1 MTETACWPLA
11 EQVIMGSALMD
22 RRAVVDLAPTLESK
36 HFSDPVMAR
45 DYGLLLEMWN
55 KGEAVDLM
63 TASMY
68 ITKTTGQRLQ
78 DVAYRLTDYTTHV
91 ASNAHMHE
99 HVEIVV
105 DLWRKRRIQEIS
117 GRMYSMAPGV
127 DVNELRGELSALMAD
142 TAQGGSVQEATL
154 AELSYEFHNSPAE
167 ERPTPWG
174 IPGIDD
180 LCGAAKGTL
189 TVIGARP
196 ASGKSAL
203 AMNMAMNVARTQKV
217 WFVSLEMP
225 KADIVA
231 RGDARS
237 TGINVGSILQ
247 KRLTDAEKGAIARVG
262 IENSTIMANLLVN
275 HAGTISTVDFMA
287 QATRKVERDGFGLI
301 VVDYMQLITA
311 DPRLFKTEY
320 DRVTEISRV
329 LRRTA
334 RELNVPILALSQLRR
349 KDGNDSAPSM
359 NDLRS
364 SGQIEQDAHVII
376 LLSKTNDGIKA
387 SVAKN
392 RNGVTGDYDL
402 WSDLSCGRIG
412 SKPMEAHFDVK
423 GPIMNMTHPDSWT
436 EMPDQNDKPF

>member
-1 MTETACWPLA
+1 MTETACWPMA
-11 EQVIMGSALMD
+11 EQMIMGTALMD
-22 RRAVVDLAPTLESK
+22 RKAVVDFATCIEPK
-36 HFSDPVMAR
+36 HFSDPIVAR
-45 DYGLLLEMWN
+45 DYALLIEMWN
-55 KGEAVDLM
+55 KGESVDLL

-68 ITKTTGQRLQ
+68 VTKSTGQRLQ
-78 DVAYRLTDYTTHV
+78 DVAYRLTDYTRRV
-91 ASNAHMHE
+91 ASTIYAKQHAA
-99 HVEIVV
+99 VLV
-105 DLWRKRRIQEIS
+105 DLWKTRRIKEIS

-127 DVNELRGELSALMAD
+127 DVNEMRGELAALMAD
-142 TAQGGSVQEATL
+142 TAQSVAMAEATVS
-154 AELSYEFHNSPAE
+154 ELSYEFHNSPAE
-167 ERPTPWG
+167 ARPMAWG

-203 AMNMAMNVARTQKV
+203 AINMALNIAKFTKV

-231 RGDARS
+231 RVNART
-237 TGINVGSILQ
+237 TGINLGFILQ
-247 KRLTDAEKGAIARVG
+247 KRLSDDERDRIAKAGEDHADVM
-262 IENSTIMANLLVN
+262 ENLLIN
-275 HAGTISTVDFMA
+275 HAGSISTIDFMA

-301 VVDYMQLITA
+301 VVDYMQLMTP
-311 DPRLFKTEY
+311 DPKLFKTEY

-334 RELNVPILALSQLRR
+334 RDLDVPILALSQLRR

-359 NDLRS
+359 TDLRS

-376 LLSKTNDGIKA
+376 LLSKSENGIRVN
-387 SVAKN
+387 VAKN
-392 RNGVTGDYDL
+392 RNGVTGDFDV

-412 SKPMEAHFDVK
+412 SKPIEHT
-423 GPIMNMTHPDSWT
+423 MNDTRPALPSWT
-436 EMPDQNDKPF
+436 EAINTKDNAPF